1 LTDSQR
7 TMIQL
12 TFGFGDETEGRE
24 HLSPV
29 GSPLAAPVEP
39 PALRM
44 SHDDLM
50 EQIVDAANME
60 RAWKQVKANR
70 GAAGIDGITVAQFP
84 DFVRPRWKAVCQ
96 SLLDGTY
103 RPQPVRRKV
112 IPKPDGSGERM
123 LGIPTVLDRV
133 IQQAVLQVLTPIFD
147 PDFSA
152 SSFGFRPR
160 RSAHGALKQVKRYVQ
175 AGYRMAVDMDLSKF
189 FDRVQHD
196 VLMAR
201 VARKIRDR
209 RVLRLIGRFLRA
221 GVMADGLVQTT
232 EEGTPQ
238 GGPLS
243 PLLANILLDDFD
255 KELERRGLRFAR
267 YADDFIILVR
277 SRRAGEDVK
286 ASVTRWLIRRLK
298 LVVNEQKS
306 QVAPVHQC
314 RFLGFTFA
322 GNRLRLTEKTL
333 KRFKQ
338 RIRELTGRSRGVS
351 MERRLQELNAYLRGW
366 IHYFGLADTKMI
378 FSDLDH
384 WIRRRLRMCY
394 WKQWKRPRTRIRNL
408 LALGTPRDHAVATG
422 ASRKGYW
429 RLSKTL
435 ATHTGMDKKWFLRLG
450 LVFVRYAWGKLA
462 PLRRTA

>member
-1 LTDSQR
+1 
-7 TMIQL
+7 MIQL
-12 TFGFGDETEGRE
+12 TLDFDDEAEGRE
-24 HLSPV
+24 LLRPA
-29 GSPLAAPVEP
+29 GSPPAASAEQ
-39 PALRM
+39 PAL
-44 SHDDLM
+44 SSLGDNLM
-50 EQIVDAANME
+50 EQIVEAANME
-60 RAWKQVKANR
+60 RAWKQVRANR
-70 GAAGIDGITVAQFP
+70 GAAGIDGITTAQFP
-84 DFVRPRWKAVCQ
+84 DFLGPRWKAVRQ

-103 RPQPVRRKV
+103 RPSPVRRKA
-112 IPKPDGSGERM
+112 ILKPDGSGERM

-147 PDFSA
+147 PGFSE
-152 SSFGFRPR
+152 SSFGFRPK
-160 RSAHGALKQVKRYVQ
+160 RSAHGALKQVKRYVK

-196 VLMAR
+196 VLMVR
-201 VARKIRDR
+201 VARKVSDR

-221 GVMADGLVQTT
+221 GVMVDGLIQTS

-286 ASVTRWLIRRLK
+286 TSVTRWLTRQLK

-306 QVAPVHQC
+306 QVARVHQC

-322 GNRLRLTEKTL
+322 GTRLRLAEKTV
-333 KRFKQ
+333 KRCKQ

-366 IHYFGLADTKMI
+366 IHYFGLADTKTI
-378 FSDLDH
+378 FSELDH

-408 LALGTPRDHAVATG
+408 LALGTPRDHAVTTG
-422 ASRKGYW
+422 NSRKGYW

-435 ATHTGMDKKWFLRLG
+435 ATHTGMDKKWFVRLG
-450 LVFVRYAWGKLA
+450 LVFLRYAWGKLA